1 MNFAKK
7 CALCAFSI
15 AAIAFAPLSRAQD
28 TKPAETAKP
37 AEAPKPATIEVTPNG
52 TEVHVGDK
60 VQFKAVAKDA
70 SGKVMDTKPEVWFA
84 APFDVAGVDDK
95 GVVVFHQPGI
105 VTVGVV
111 INQKPGIAHVTVV
124 TPPVAKI
131 DIAPVSMA
139 LAVGGS
145 TVLSAT
151 ARSSNGDPRTDVP
164 IEWKSSTPA
173 IAKIDA
179 SGLVTAVAP
188 GTAKFQATAGPASA
202 EASVHV
208 VADPVQSIT
217 VSPAD
222 TNAKTGDVVH
232 FTAAAKGAK
241 GAVKDV
247 LTSWSVSGAGASIY
261 PDGGFVAVR
270 PGTFLVRASIGRHDA
285 VASIT
290 VAPRNA
296 ERNIE
301 VVAHIPSKNPTDGTV
316 LQTSEQWI
324 VGNHLYV
331 STIADRVYS
340 YDISDPANPKALDS
354 MKVDARLVNDVS
366 TTPDEKVGV
375 FTREG
380 ASNRKNGIVFFDAS
394 DPAHLKVLSEYTE
407 TVTGGVH
414 SAFIN
419 SHYAYIT
426 DDATGSLRIID
437 FQDVAHPKE
446 VARWQTENATAQMIG
461 GPMGEGMITVG
472 RYLHDLYVKDGLA
485 YLAYWRDGLVILD
498 VGNGIKGGS
507 PENPKLV
514 SQYKFNH
521 YELYGDGW
529 LAGSHTAFRYKNY
542 VFVGDEVFP
551 GYFEISSKE
560 RIPVR
565 GILHVMDVSDIEH
578 PREVASYEVPEG
590 GMHNVWPDNDILYL
604 GDYAGG
610 GRAVDIS
617 GELRGNLYEQGRE
630 IASFFPGDPNG
641 YRANLPFTWGA
652 QPANGLIFFNDIN
665 SGIWI
670 VKLGKPKF
678 QGSTTAP
685 PLRDAGPTPASPF

>member
-1 MNFAKK
+1 MSFARKYAVLMILIAGTA
-7 CALCAFSI
+7 CAPI
-15 AAIAFAPLSRAQD
+15 ASAQ
-28 TKPAETAKP
+28 ETKP
-37 AEAPKPATIEVTPNG
+37 AEAPKPASIEVTPNG

-70 SGKVMDTKPEVWFA
+70 SGKVLDVKPDVWFA
-84 APFDVAGVDDK
+84 APFDVAGADDK
-95 GVVVFHQPGI
+95 GIVVFHQPGA

-111 INQKPGIAHVTVV
+111 IADKPGFAHVMVV

-131 DIAPVSMA
+131 DIAPMPTA
-139 LAVGGS
+139 LAAGS
-145 TVLSAT
+145 STLMIAT

-164 IEWKSSTPA
+164 IQWKSSSPA
-173 IAKIDA
+173 IAKVDA
-179 SGLVTAVAP
+179 AGMVTAVAP
-188 GTAKFQATAGPASA
+188 GTAKLQATAGPANT
-202 EASVHV
+202 EISVRV
-208 VADPVQSIT
+208 VADSVQSLS

-222 TNAKTGDVVH
+222 TSAKTGDVVH
-232 FTAAAKGAK
+232 FTATTKGAK
-241 GAVKDV
+241 GAAVKDV
-247 LTSWSVSGAGASIY
+247 LIGWSVSGPGASIY
-261 PDGGFVAVR
+261 PDGGFVAMR
-270 PGTFLVRASIGRHDA
+270 PGTYLVKASIGRHDA

-296 ERNIE
+296 ERALE
-301 VVAHIPSKNPTDGTV
+301 VVAHIPSKNPTDGGV
-316 LQTSEQWI
+316 LQTSEEWI
-324 VGNHLYV
+324 VGHHLYV

-354 MKVDARLVNDVS
+354 MKVDARLINDVS

-419 SHYAYIT
+419 SHYVYIT

-437 FQDVAHPKE
+437 FRDPAHPKE
-446 VARWQTENATAQMIG
+446 VARWQTENATAQTVV
-461 GPMGEGMITVG
+461 GPLGPSETG

-485 YLAYWRDGLVILD
+485 YLAYWRDGMIILD

-507 PENPKLV
+507 PEHPQLV
-514 SQYKFNH
+514 SQFKYNH
-521 YELYGDGW
+521 YELYGNGW
-529 LAGSHTAFRYKNY
+529 LAGTHTAFRYKNY
-542 VFVGDEVFP
+542 AFIGDEVFP
-551 GYFEISSKE
+551 AMFDIGSKE
-560 RIPVR
+560 RVPVR
-565 GILHVMDVSDIEH
+565 GICHVMDVSDIEH
-578 PREVASYEVPEG
+578 PREVAYYEVPEG
-590 GMHNVWPDNDILYL
+590 GVHNVWADDDMLVL

-610 GRAVDIS
+610 GRVVDIS
-617 GELRGNLYEQGRE
+617 GELRGNLYAQGRE
-630 IASFFPGDPNG
+630 IARLWTGDPDGFRPNVQW
-641 YRANLPFTWGA
+641 AWGA

-670 VKLGKPKF
+670 AKLSKPKF
-678 QGSTTAP
+678 KGLTTAP
-685 PLRDAGPTPASPF
+685 PLQEKQAAQ